1 MRRSVLTRHRLA
13 AAFLFGLL
21 LFCSPVFTLFDR
33 PTFWNGIPVLYVY
46 MFGAWTGLIALMA
59 WILQGHDE

>member
-13 AAFLFGLL
+13 ASFLVGLL
-21 LFCSPVFTLFDR
+21 LFCSPVPVLFDR
-33 PTFWNGIPVLYVY
+33 PVFWNGIPALYLY
-46 MFGAWTGLIALMA
+46 LFGAWTGLIALMA